1 MRTIFFILQK
11 EFLQVFRNRAMLP
24 IIFVMPVIQ
33 LLILAFAA
41 NYEIKNIRIDIVDQD
56 RSSWSQR
63 LTHKM
68 LASGYFELNEA
79 SLSVKAAYEHLAQDK
94 ADLILVIPPDFERN
108 LVRQD
113 KTSLQLLVNAI
124 NGSKAGLANGYATN
138 IIRSF
143 NKEVRVEWLAMDES
157 NGPPRIDVTYSNWFN
172 QEMNYKYFMVPGI
185 LVVLVTMIGAFLS
198 GMNIVKEKE
207 IGTVEQLNV
216 TPIRKHHF
224 IIGKL
229 LPFWIIALFELAF
242 GLLLGKLIFHLP
254 MEGSLLW
261 VFLFAAVPYSDAGY
275 GFAHFHLYRYAAAGH
290 VHYLV
295 LHYHFRTYERAIYA
309 RGKHARLGAKNHL
322 VQPHHLFRKGNPHG
336 NVEGQ
341 RLGAYQ
347 TLLPCYV
354 RLCRS
359 VKRHRGM
366 ELQENSLSR
375 TVVGKHQARVVV
387 PGLRQNYQAAKKNLM
402 PFRKFV
408 FWCY

>member
-63 LTHKM
+63 LTHKI
-68 LASGYFELNEA
+68 LASGYFELNDA
-79 SLSVKAAYEHLAQDK
+79 PLSVKAAYEHLAQDD
-94 ADLILVIPPDFERN
+94 ADLILVIPPNFERN

-113 KTSLQLLVNAI
+113 KASLQLLVNAI

-143 NKEVRVEWLAMDES
+143 NKDVRAEWLAMDER

-207 IGTVEQLNV
+207 VGTIEQLNV

-254 MEGSLLW
+254 MEGNVLLI
-261 VFLFAAVPYSDAGY
+261 FLFAAV
-275 GFAHFHLYRYAAAGH
+275 
-290 VHYLV
+290 YLV
-295 LHYHFRTYERAIYA
+295 VMLGMGLLISTFTDTQQQAMFITWFFIIIFVLMSGLFTPVESMPDWAQKITWFNPITYFVKVIRMVMLKGSGWEHIRHYFFIMCAFAVVINAIAVWNY
-309 RGKHARLGAKNHL
+309 
-322 VQPHHLFRKGNPHG
+322 RK
-336 NVEGQ
+336 
-341 RLGAYQ
+341 
-347 TLLPCYV
+347 
-354 RLCRS
+354 
-359 VKRHRGM
+359 
-366 ELQENSLSR
+366 
-375 TVVGKHQARVVV
+375 TV
-387 PGLRQNYQAAKKNLM
+387 
-402 PFRKFV
+402 
-408 FWCY
+408 